1 MGLPANVGD
10 VFVYL
15 AEALAEGRVEL
26 IFDGV
31 LIAAGQLEGQRGP
44 FIALLSVKFEQKI
57 FLLFS
62 PLIFTIGLL
71 GH

>member
-44 FIALLSVKFEQKI
+44 FIA
-57 FLLFS
+57 
-62 PLIFTIGLL
+62 
-71 GH
+71 